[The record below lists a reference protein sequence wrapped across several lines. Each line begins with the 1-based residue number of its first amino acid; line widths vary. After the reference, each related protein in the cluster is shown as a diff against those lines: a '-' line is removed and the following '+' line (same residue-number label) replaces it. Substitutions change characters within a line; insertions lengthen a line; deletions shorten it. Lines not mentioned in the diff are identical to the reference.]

1 VRDAK
6 NEQVVFEKNSMTFTS
21 VSEEENKEK
30 HYRNDIEL
38 FGAIDPDVFDLLSRP
53 DHLLFSNRAT

>member
-1 VRDAK
+1 MRDAK

-30 HYRNDIEL
+30 RYRNDIEL
-38 FGAIDPDVFDLLSRP
+38 FGAIDPDVFDLISRP
-53 DHLLFSNRAT
+53 G

>member
-1 VRDAK
+1 MRDAK

-38 FGAIDPDVFDLLSRP
+38 FGAIDPDVVDLLSRSN
-53 DHLLFSNRAT
+53 HVLFSNRAM